1 MNRGDEMFRVSSCFA
16 ILTGMERRG
25 RRFDT
30 LRGCG
35 GVPGVCGEEDLLKGF
50 EGVSG
55 DIFGVREEEVLIYCE
70 EDIVEKNL
78 LNL

>member
-1 MNRGDEMFRVSSCFA
+1 M
-16 ILTGMERRG
+16 
-25 RRFDT
+25 
-30 LRGCG
+30 RGCG

-50 EGVSG
+50 EGVSW

>member
-1 MNRGDEMFRVSSCFA
+1 M
-16 ILTGMERRG
+16 
-25 RRFDT
+25 
-30 LRGCG
+30 RGCG

-70 EDIVEKNL
+70 EDIVEEFVKFVGFRGFEG
-78 LNL
+78 